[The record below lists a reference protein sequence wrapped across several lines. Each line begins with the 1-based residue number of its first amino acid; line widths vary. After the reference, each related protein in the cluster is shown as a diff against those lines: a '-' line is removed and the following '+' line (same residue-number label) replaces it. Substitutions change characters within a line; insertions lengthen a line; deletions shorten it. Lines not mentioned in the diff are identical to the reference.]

1 MNFDKK
7 NISYFFIGFFWFL
20 IFLFFSFNT
29 SKQELDE
36 NFLNSISTYSTWF
49 SEFSTWIT
57 KLDDNSSFEFKN
69 VLFKDSLLNSVY
81 ANSIKSKKDLK
92 SKIVW
97 NQQIFELW
105 EGIFLFDLNDPSLT
119 YKINWNWFSAS
130 LLSIWKIIIDNRNS
144 QNVEIFPLTST
155 LNISLLDSWNKF
167 SLTNLYLYPHMN
179 FVFDISRNSY
189 LKKADLYRISSIDK
203 VSYIKENIFTSDMKL
218 NPEFENKFLNSI
230 DSVKKDFLISSMNFI
245 NSDKNNINKNYSTIK
260 NASIYNFAW
269 ISYIQNYF
277 GLLMN
282 DEKKSIYYKNIIL
295 EQLKTLF
302 LSSDNDE
309 NLMNSISD
317 NMTILNETSEKDY
330 KQMSWII
337 KWFYK
342 QLSYYDDTEDY
353 NAELNFYKLISK
365 LSSKSQEKDLELFFY
380 LNIFYSSYDSNMN
393 KNTFYSYYNDY
404 INNYLLKNLWIE
416 NNKNWDFTFK
426 NKNLKQNLETIK
438 LLDYFSFLLHNILIS
453 SLNLEDVDRTNLLS
467 VVNKYIVINNFIIK
481 VMWDDKRTLAQVY
494 YNNEIA
500 KKMLDNFKEIYFT
513 WDRDQNK
520 LLLLK
525 DWVLN
530 LDFTVSQFDLMN
542 SIFVNIDTFYKK
554 NYSYLDTNNSTSDRL
569 IDNSYKEINSTY
581 DEYILAAKDYES
593 YKLQYDETNKN
604 TLSTKTVADSNSEI
618 VLNQTNFENYIKQF
632 NSLDYTQMTFKIVE
646 NHYEIKNIFISWIQ
660 IDFDLYPRE
669 LNRIT
674 NVYLWWKKIAVSYK
688 LDNIEENYEEQYKNA
703 VDEIEKEKYDFKNF
717 FINTFINKQ
726 IIEKEYYENENN
738 TEITEDKAVVIIK
751 KDKLLWDKWEFS
763 IISDIFPIK
772 YENLNV
778 VKNENTYDISISGVN
793 MTFPIDDEWT
803 SNQNIMLEFSSKYIF
818 SDTEHKFTNI
828 SVKFIDENVFTMS
841 WEKNYLFDAKSFD
854 LPYNLDIK
862 YFAERIK
869 PAIRKLYQKANSN

>member
-1 MNFDKK
+1 MNFDQK
-7 NISYFFIGFFWFL
+7 NISYFFIGFFLFL

-29 SKQELDE
+29 SRQELNQ

-49 SEFSTWIT
+49 SEFGTWIT

-69 VLFKDSLLNSVY
+69 ILFKDSLLNSVY
-81 ANSIKSKKDLK
+81 LNSAKSKNDLK

-97 NQQIFELW
+97 NQQIFDIW
-105 EGIFLFDLNDPSLT
+105 EGIFLFDLNDPSLN
-119 YKINWNWFSAS
+119 YKINWNWFSAN
-130 LLSIWKIIIDNRNS
+130 LLSIWKVFIDNRNS
-144 QNVEIFPLTST
+144 KNIEIFPLTST

-203 VSYIKENIFTSDMKL
+203 VSYIKENIFTSDMKF
-218 NPEFENKFLNSI
+218 NSEFENKFLNFA
-230 DSVKKDFLISSMNFI
+230 DSVKKDFFILSMNFA
-245 NSDKNNINKNYSTIK
+245 NLDKNTVRKNYNTIK
-260 NASIYNFAW
+260 NSSIYNFSW

-277 GLLMN
+277 GLLLN
-282 DEKKSIYYKNIIL
+282 NEKKSIYYKNIIL

-302 LSSDNDE
+302 LSDDDS
-309 NLMNSISD
+309 LIASISD
-317 NMTILNETSEKDY
+317 NMNLLNEISPEDY
-330 KQMSWII
+330 LEMSAIV

-342 QLSYYDDTEDY
+342 QLSYYDDAEDY
-353 NAELNFYKLISK
+353 NSELNFYKLISK
-365 LSSKSQEKDLELFFY
+365 LSSKNEEKDLELFLY
-380 LNIFYSSYDSNMN
+380 LNTFYSSYDSNMN

-404 INNYLLKNLWIE
+404 INNYLLKNLWVE
-416 NNKNWDFTFK
+416 KDKNWDFSFK
-426 NKNLKQNLETIK
+426 NRNLKQNLETIK
-438 LLDYFSFLLHNILIS
+438 LLDYFSFLLHNILVS
-453 SLNLEDVDRTNLLS
+453 SFNLEDLDRNNILLVTNQYVL
-467 VVNKYIVINNFIIK
+467 INNFIIK
-481 VMWDDKRTLAQVY
+481 IMWDDKRTLSQIY
-494 YNNEIA
+494 YNNEIS

-513 WDRDQNK
+513 WDRDENK
-520 LLLLK
+520 LLVLK
-525 DWVLN
+525 EWVLN
-530 LDFTVSQFDLMN
+530 LNFTINQFNLMN
-542 SIFVNIDTFYKK
+542 SIFVNIDKFYKK

-604 TLSTKTVADSNSEI
+604 VLSTKTVADSNSE
-618 VLNQTNFENYIKQF
+618 VLLNQTNFENYIKQF
-632 NSLDYTQMTFKIVE
+632 NSIDYSQMIFKIVE
-646 NHYEIKNIFISWIQ
+646 NHYEIKKIFISWIQ

-674 NVYLWWKKIAVSYK
+674 KIYLNWEKIDVSYK

-703 VDEIEKEKYDFKNF
+703 VDEEEKEKYDFKNF

-726 IIEKEYYENENN
+726 IIEKEYYENENKS
-738 TEITEDKAVVIIK
+738 EVLEDKAIIIIK

-772 YENLNV
+772 YENINV
-778 VKNENTYDISISGVN
+778 VKTGNTYDIGISWVN

-818 SDTEHKFTNI
+818 TDTEHKFINI
-828 SVKFIDENVFTMS
+828 SVKFLDENVFTMT
-841 WEKNYLFDAKSFD
+841 WDKNYLFDAKSFD

-869 PAIRKLYQKANSN
+869 PAIRKIYQKANSN